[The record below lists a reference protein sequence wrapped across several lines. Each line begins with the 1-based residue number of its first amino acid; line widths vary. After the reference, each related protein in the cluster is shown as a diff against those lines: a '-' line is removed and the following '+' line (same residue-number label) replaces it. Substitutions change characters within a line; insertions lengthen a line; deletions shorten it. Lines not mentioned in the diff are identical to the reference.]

1 MRPRSTVE
9 IHCPRAQ
16 HGHVKHP
23 DRRLPRLKGDMPAV
37 DRPCH
42 RRLKRLARQLGRA
55 LRNGVVPRAELELN
69 HVPHRG
75 VNLVRDER
83 VLRPADDDGVDAA
96 RPRAADD
103 SDYSATQTLAVWGL
117 EGVGANC
124 VCKEKKKI
132 VKTWAYW
139 GWFLFL

>member
-1 MRPRSTVE
+1 M
-9 IHCPRAQ
+9 
-16 HGHVKHP
+16 
-23 DRRLPRLKGDMPAV
+23 
-37 DRPCH
+37 
-42 RRLKRLARQLGRA
+42 
-55 LRNGVVPRAELELN
+55 
-69 HVPHRG
+69 
-75 VNLVRDER
+75 NLVRDER